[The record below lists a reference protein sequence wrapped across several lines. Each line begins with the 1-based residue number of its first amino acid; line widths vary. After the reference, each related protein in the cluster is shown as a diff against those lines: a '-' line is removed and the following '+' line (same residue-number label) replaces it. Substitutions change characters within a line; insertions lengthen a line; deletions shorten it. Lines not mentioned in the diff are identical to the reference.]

1 MSLKA
6 RVKSLILSATLFV
19 VAGLLLVGT
28 SPAAIGQSSTGTLT
42 GTVADPQG
50 AVIPGASVKVV
61 DPTTNSVREASTNEV
76 GRFTINSIPPGDY
89 VITVTKEGFT
99 AARLSGQHVE
109 VGETL
114 TLNVPL
120 AVGAA
125 TTVVEVQAAAGAELQ
140 TLNATIGTTMRND
153 TLNLLP
159 NLSRDVTTLASLQ
172 VGVSLAGNVAGA
184 AVDQNKMQLDGG
196 NNTDDMAGGGNSY
209 VPGGG
214 VVSTAATGGTP
225 SGVMPTPVESIEEF
239 KVGTMGQTADF
250 GTAAGSQIQMVTK
263 RGTNQYH
270 GAAYENYFANNVGAA
285 NLWLNN
291 HTPSGFYG
299 TPDTPLPKSHRNRY
313 GGAFGGTLLPKFW
326 GGKTYFFANYEAN
339 RFPINTTLE
348 RGSPTALYRAGVIIL
363 PNTAGVNTPYNI
375 NPFAV
380 TVNGTTYQPCAATS
394 SCDPRG
400 LGINPTVQAL
410 WNKMP
415 LPNDPSYTAGRPGD
429 GYGNSGGFLAPISLP
444 QNSDFIVG
452 RIDHDFGAKNRLMVS
467 YRDYDFHL
475 LVNSQT
481 DMSGI
486 LAGSPGSYTSTAP
499 RAIKPSYWV
508 VGLTT
513 IITPNMTNDFHISY
527 LRNFW
532 QWFTAAGPPQ
542 LPGLGGALNIG
553 GESSNALI
561 PYNVDSQDVRQRFWD
576 GKDLFLS
583 DQLSHLHGNHVF
595 QYGGTYQRNHDLHA
609 RNDNGVTID
618 TSITYEIGQSGTGI
632 PTAIPSSAFTLPP
645 GVSSG
650 ALTNYENLFA
660 QATGMISTTQLM
672 YTRSGSALNL
682 NPPFQFAQDDS
693 IIPTYGVYWTDTW
706 HVKPHLTLSYGVSW
720 DLALPP
726 YELNGKQVEM
736 VDQAGNAIG
745 IKAFMKNRMDAALQ
759 GQAYQPQIGF
769 ALIGNANGG
778 QDKYPYRPFYGG
790 FSPHV
795 SLAWNPNFNDGIM
808 KTIFGSNNTVIRGGY
823 GRIYGRLNGV
833 DLMLVPLLG
842 PGLLQGVQC
851 VAPLTNGTCAGTN
864 GATPLT
870 AFRIGVDGNSPPVPS
885 ATATLPQPFFPGI
898 MQNGTLNPGTADGS
912 QLDPNLRPNHSD
924 EVTFSVQRSFGTKFM
939 LEVGY
944 IGRKINNEFQE
955 ISIDPVP
962 WMMTTGGQSFA
973 QAYANVYGQYC
984 GLQGTTASGVTCNK
998 NMGAVTNQPF
1008 FEAALGGPS
1017 SAYCAAAG
1025 SCTKAVIAAE
1035 AGNFQTTSV
1044 NTLWINLNKA
1054 SSWQLGR
1061 TMAELPVGP
1070 GLNQQLTGAFDFI
1083 SSYGHGSYNAAFAIF
1098 RTTNWHGL
1106 TTQSNFTWGRALG
1119 TGSVTQASSSISV
1132 PNPYDFKNFGTY
1144 GPQPFDVKYTYSLLM
1159 VYQEP
1164 WFKSQK
1170 GLLGRVLGGWTLSPL
1185 FTARSGLPLRVTNLG
1200 GSAQSFG
1207 EVYSGQSANYENA
1220 VPAAPYTGGS
1230 SATGFYNQTVPTG
1243 TSVASAENP
1252 AGTSHGSGINLFN
1265 NPAAVAAEFRPL
1277 VLGVD
1282 TSTTFP
1288 LRGFPFW
1295 NLDATLS
1302 KDIRVREGIGLSI
1315 LIQSVNVLN
1324 HFVPADPSASL
1335 ASPASFGVVTNQFT
1349 SGNGVASRWMEFG
1362 LKLRF

>member
-6 RVKSLILSATLFV
+6 CVKSLILSAALIA
-19 VAGLLLVGT
+19 VAM
-28 SPAAIGQSSTGTLT
+28 GQSSTGTMT
-42 GTVADPQG
+42 GTVADQQG
-50 AVIPGASVKVV
+50 AVIPGASVKVA
-61 DPTTNSVREASTNEV
+61 DPTTGSLREATTNEV

-125 TTVVEVQAAAGAELQ
+125 TTTVEVQATAGAELQ

-153 TLNLLP
+153 TLNVLP

-172 VGVSLAGNVAGA
+172 VGVTLAGNSAGA
-184 AVDQNKMQLDGG
+184 QVDQNKMQLDGG
-196 NNTDDMAGGGNSY
+196 NNSDDMAGGGNSY
-209 VPGGG
+209 VPGQGR
-214 VVSTAATGGTP
+214 VDTASSGGTP

-250 GTAAGSQIQMVTK
+250 GTAAGSQIQLVTK
-263 RGTNQYH
+263 RGTNSYH
-270 GAAYENYFANNVGAA
+270 GAIYENYFANNVGAA

-339 RFPINTTLE
+339 RFPINTTFE
-348 RGSPTALYRAGVIIL
+348 RPSPTSLYRQGVIL
-363 PNTAGVNTPYNI
+363 MPNTAGVITAYNI
-375 NPFAV
+375 NPYAV
-380 TVNGTTYQPCAATS
+380 TDPKTGIVYPACGATS

-415 LPNDPSYTAGRPGD
+415 LPNDLSFTGGRPGD
-429 GYGNSGGFLAPISLP
+429 GYGNSGGFLAPITLP

-452 RIDHDFGAKNRLMVS
+452 RIDHDFGEKNKLMVS

-486 LAGSPGSYTSTAP
+486 LAGSTGSYTSTAP

-508 VGLTT
+508 AGLTT

-532 QWFTAAGPPQ
+532 QWFTASGPPQ

-561 PYNVDSQDVRQRFWD
+561 PYNIDSQDVRQRFWD

-650 ALTNYENLFA
+650 ALTNYENLLA
-660 QATGMISTTQLM
+660 QATGMISATQLM
-672 YTRSGSALNL
+672 YTRSGTALNL
-682 NPPFQFAQDDS
+682 NPPFQFAQDNS

-745 IKAFMKNRMDAALQ
+745 IKAFLTDRMAAALQ

-778 QDKYPYRPFYGG
+778 QDKYPYKPFYGG

-808 KTIFGSNNTVIRGGY
+808 SKVFGHNNTVIRGGY

-851 VAPLTNGTCAGTN
+851 VAPLSNGTCAGTN
-864 GATPLT
+864 GATPLN
-870 AFRIGVDGNSPPVPS
+870 AFRIGVDGNSPPVPTAS
-885 ATATLPQPFFPGI
+885 ATLPQPFFPGMI
-898 MQNGTLNPGTADGS
+898 QNGTLNAGAADGS

-924 EVTFSVQRSFGTKFM
+924 EVTFSIQRSFGTKFM
-939 LEVGY
+939 LEAGY
-944 IGRKINNEFQE
+944 IGRKISNEFQE
-955 ISIDPVP
+955 INIDAVP
-962 WMMTTGGQSFA
+962 WMMTTGGQTFA
-973 QAYANVYGQYC
+973 QAYANVYSQYC
-984 GLQGTTASGVTCNK
+984 GLQGTTSGGVTCNK
-998 NMGAVTNQPF
+998 NAGAVTNQPF
-1008 FEAALGGPS
+1008 FEAALGGPG

-1035 AGNFQTTSV
+1035 AGNFQNTAV
-1044 NTLWINLNKA
+1044 NTLWIDLNKA
-1054 SSWQLGR
+1054 PSWQLGR
-1061 TMAELPVGP
+1061 TMAELPLGT

-1119 TGSVTQASSSISV
+1119 TGSVTQASSSITV
-1132 PNPYDFKNFGTY
+1132 PNPYDFNNFGTY

-1164 WFKSQK
+1164 WFKGQK
-1170 GLLGRVLGGWTLSPL
+1170 GFLGRVLGGWTLSPL
-1185 FTARSGLPLRVTNLG
+1185 FTARSGLPLRMANLG
-1200 GSAQSFG
+1200 GDAQSFG
-1207 EVYSGQSANYENA
+1207 EIYSGQSANYENS

-1230 SATGFYNQTVPTG
+1230 SAAGFYNQTAPAG

-1252 AGTSHGSGINLFN
+1252 ANKGSGINLFN

-1282 TSTTFP
+1282 TNTTFS
-1288 LRGFPFW
+1288 LRGFPYW
-1295 NLDATLS
+1295 NLDASLS
-1302 KDIRVREGIGLSI
+1302 KDIRVRENVGLTI

-1335 ASPASFGVVTNQFT
+1335 ASPSTFGVVTNQAT